1 MKFGEIKKGDVI
13 YVAIIKNSEI
23 QDQDVKTK
31 NVTEVYLYKDN
42 GGVEIHFD
50 DDSMIIPGQDEE
62 YVVSGMGCL
71 TNILNP
77 FNFTIF
83 ATSHDACAMTLSRII
98 STKMAQLSEDY
109 KKINIQMA
117 RLCLMSS
124 VAREIES
131 KSSVVLEPVYAD

>member
-13 YVAIIKNSEI
+13 YVAIVKNSEI
-23 QDQDVKTK
+23 VDQDIKTK

-50 DDSMIIPGQDEE
+50 DSSMIIPGQDEE
-62 YVVSGMGCL
+62 YVISGMGCL
-71 TNILNP
+71 SNILNP

-83 ATSHDACAMTLSRII
+83 ATSRDTCALALSRII

>member
-71 TNILNP
+71 TNIL
-77 FNFTIF
+77 
-83 ATSHDACAMTLSRII
+83 TLLDEFCGKR
-98 STKMAQLSEDY
+98 
-109 KKINIQMA
+109 N
-117 RLCLMSS
+117 
-124 VAREIES
+124 
-131 KSSVVLEPVYAD
+131 

>member
-13 YVAIIKNSEI
+13 YVAVVKNSEI
-23 QDQDVKTK
+23 VDQDVRTK

-50 DDSMIIPGQDEE
+50 DSSMIIPGQDEE
-62 YVVSGMGCL
+62 YVISGMGCL
-71 TNILNP
+71 SNILNP

-83 ATSHDACAMTLSRII
+83 ATSRDTCALALSRIV